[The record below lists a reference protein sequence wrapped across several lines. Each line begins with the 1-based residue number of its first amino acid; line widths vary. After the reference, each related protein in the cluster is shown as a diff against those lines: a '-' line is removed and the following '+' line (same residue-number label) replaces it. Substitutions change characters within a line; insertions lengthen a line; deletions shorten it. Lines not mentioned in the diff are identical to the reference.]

1 MTIAEFKAWLGGF
14 SEGMGA
20 PPTQEQWEK
29 IKEKLSQVRESYP
42 VVPAIPNLPQ
52 SPTVVPPE
60 WPKWPYVTCGG
71 VTTAS
76 NPNAMAWN

>member
-1 MTIAEFKAWLGGF
+1 MTIAEFKAWLCGF

-29 IKEKLSQVRESYP
+29 IKEKLAQVRESYP

-52 SPTVVPPE
+52 SPTVAPPE
-60 WPKWPYVTCGG
+60 WQKWPYVTCGG
-71 VTTAS
+71 ATTAS
-76 NPNAMAWN
+76 NPSAQALN